1 MYAVKK
7 NLSWYNSI
15 TWDELIVSIGMF
27 DIYLHDF
34 MMTTSIDRII
44 CIDYQYLYHITV
56 ILLLQTVLFCA
67 MGSFG
72 LVIYMY
78 TFFVYTEWI

>member
-56 ILLLQTVLFCA
+56 ILLLQTVLFCE